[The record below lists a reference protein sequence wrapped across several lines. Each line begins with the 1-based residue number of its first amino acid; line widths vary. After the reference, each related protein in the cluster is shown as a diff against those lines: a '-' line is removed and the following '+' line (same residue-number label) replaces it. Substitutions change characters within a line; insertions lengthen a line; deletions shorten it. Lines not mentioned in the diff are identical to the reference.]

1 MVSCPIR
8 KRANLKSKLGLVFRG
23 ARITRTKDLG
33 NKNHGNK
40 NHGCGHTRSSIIIR
54 KIPSWISSA
63 QRHWEKQ
70 GLRAVKNLQSP
81 GVTSSAEGRNLAGAE
96 NTKPGS
102 KCCSGTEFPT
112 PPKPCRDQREAAL
125 KLTRHLLAFLE
136 VERVFQYNK
145 QRGHTQVM
153 ESFHIQAEQ
162 VPLSCFIY
170 FFHSFLSKS
179 HWAEM
184 PSTGFILMSNILLV

>member
-1 MVSCPIR
+1 MEQLCS
-8 KRANLKSKLGLVFRG
+8 
-23 ARITRTKDLG
+23 
-33 NKNHGNK
+33 
-40 NHGCGHTRSSIIIR
+40 
-54 KIPSWISSA
+54 
-63 QRHWEKQ
+63 QRHWEKW
-70 GLRAVKNLQSP
+70 GLKAVPSMAWNKNLLSP
-81 GVTSSAEGRNLAGAE
+81 EDSSSAEGRNLAEAFMALK
-96 NTKPGS
+96 TLKPGRKSCS
-102 KCCSGTEFPT
+102 KTQCPT
-112 PPKPCRDQREAAL
+112 PTNPSRDQQQGAL

-162 VPLSCFIY
+162 VSTELLY

-184 PSTGFILMSNILLV
+184 PSTGLTLMSNILLV